1 MDPANYTTALSAIAT
16 LLSMSAIYILKS
28 RTKVITLL
36 KETAAIVKELGELVE
51 NIATAMADEE
61 IDKTEIKE
69 ITGRLSRLNAR
80 LRNMMLILK

>member
-1 MDPANYTTALSAIAT
+1 MDGGSYTTALSAIAT